1 MKSRIYSSVA
11 ALLLATSSYADAQNL
26 TTFRVVKAN
35 ANLNIGEDVFMM
47 AVPKQLGYFK
57 EEGLNVEL
65 LPAQGGAQAG
75 QIMITGGA
83 EAASILAEAILKIRE
98 SNGDIV
104 GFYTL
109 KQNNGFSIGVLPGS
123 PIKSLAD
130 LPGKKVGFGQAGAG
144 SDQLLTRQLR
154 NMGIQGNFNPISL
167 GYGAQV
173 ATGVK
178 SGQVD
183 GLFFWDSLYAIMSNQ
198 GLKLNHIEVPIQ
210 DELAGFQLA
219 FRSDYARKNADK
231 IIGYCRAMSKAYQ
244 FALTNPKAAVE
255 LFYKEFP
262 STIPAGKDLG
272 AAVTDGVVIL
282 QAWLKSATSKLPEGT
297 APGIEFKER
306 WENSQKTYRD
316 LGVLKGDSDVT
327 KAYTTEYYDKCNN
340 FDRAAIIAQANAMK

>member
-1 MKSRIYSSVA
+1 MSRISLAILALLFAGASVA
-11 ALLLATSSYADAQNL
+11 EAQNL

-57 EEGLNVEL
+57 EEGLDVQL
-65 LPAQGGAQAG
+65 LSAQGGAQAG
-75 QIMITGGA
+75 QILITGGA

-98 SNGDIV
+98 SKGDIV

-109 KQNNGFSIGVLPGS
+109 KQNNGFDIGVLPDS

-130 LPGKKVGFGQAGAG
+130 LNGKKIGFGQAGAG
-144 SDQLLTRQLR
+144 SDQLLARQLKSL
-154 NMGIQGNFNPISL
+154 GIDAKFTAISL

-173 ATGVK
+173 ATAAK

-183 GLFFWDSLYAIMSNQ
+183 ALMFWDSLYAIMNNQ
-198 GLKLNHIEVPIQ
+198 GLKLRHISLPIQ

-219 FRSDYARKNADK
+219 FRSDYAKKNADK
-231 IIGYCRAMSKAYQ
+231 LAGYCRAMSKAYQ
-244 FALTNPKAAVE
+244 FSLTNPKAAVE

-262 STIPAGKDLG
+262 STIPAGKDHDT
-272 AAVTDGVVIL
+272 VVKDGVAIL

-297 APGIEFKER
+297 MPGIQFKDR
-306 WENSQKTYRD
+306 WENSQKIYTE
-316 LGVLKGDSDVT
+316 LGVLKGDGDVT
-327 KAYTTEYYDKCNN
+327 QAYTTDFYDKCNN
-340 FDRAAIIAQANAMK
+340 FDRQAIIAKAKSMN